1 MRCSVCKEEGH
12 TKRKCVATAA
22 TAAETA
28 TTQKTKPLHTED
40 TGKIF
45 EMAICL
51 AYGIPYDGKFKYSL
65 ESAEKLKPRLVKL
78 TELFPM
84 CRHTAKKGARY
95 DYTAV
100 ADESMHLS
108 AKTTKKGV
116 GKVAPQVV
124 GQSAPKKFC
133 DIVGVQFTTVSELK
147 QSIQAEIAKIL
158 PTLVQYTFDCPTVYY
173 NQEKDTIRY
182 ITLGNP
188 IDWSRWEF
196 CWTCGWND
204 WKNSATLKI
213 KCQETEVALL
223 EIQFHSKSRQNMAV
237 RWFYEHFLTVF
248 KENLSIVD
256 I

>member
-1 MRCSVCKEEGH
+1 
-12 TKRKCVATAA
+12 
-22 TAAETA
+22 
-28 TTQKTKPLHTED
+28 
-40 TGKIF
+40 
-45 EMAICL
+45 
-51 AYGIPYDGKFKYSL
+51 
-65 ESAEKLKPRLVKL
+65 
-78 TELFPM
+78 M

-116 GKVAPQVV
+116 SKIAPQVV

-173 NQEKDTIRY
+173 NQEKDTIRF
-182 ITLGNP
+182 ITLNAP